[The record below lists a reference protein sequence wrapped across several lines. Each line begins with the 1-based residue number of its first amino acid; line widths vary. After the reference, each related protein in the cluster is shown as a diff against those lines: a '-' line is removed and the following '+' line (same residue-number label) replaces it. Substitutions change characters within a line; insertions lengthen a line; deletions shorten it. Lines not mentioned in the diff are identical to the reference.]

1 VTSPGYTPAEL
12 ATLFAKIERQLTAD
26 PRATLEVLART
37 AVDTV
42 PGCQLAGV
50 SIGRNG
56 RFTTPAATD
65 EVVRLIDQLQYEG
78 RDGPCVDAIEDDTT
92 FNVPDL
98 RAEPRWPN
106 FSTRAVSEHGILSVL
121 SIRMYTEHDADIAAG
136 LNMYSREV
144 AAFDDTSETVGM
156 LLATHGALAVSNA
169 VAREKADNLMT
180 ALQTSR
186 EIGIAMGVLMQK
198 YKITRDEAFSLL
210 RMASQALHR
219 KLALI
224 AVEVAETG
232 ELPEAPPPKRRDQP
246 S

>member
-1 VTSPGYTPAEL
+1 
-12 ATLFAKIERQLTAD
+12 
-26 PRATLEVLART
+26 
-37 AVDTV
+37 
-42 PGCQLAGV
+42 
-50 SIGRNG
+50 
-56 RFTTPAATD
+56 
-65 EVVRLIDQLQYEG
+65 
-78 RDGPCVDAIEDDTT
+78 
-92 FNVPDL
+92 
-98 RAEPRWPN
+98 
-106 FSTRAVSEHGILSVL
+106 
-121 SIRMYTEHDADIAAG
+121 
-136 LNMYSREV
+136 
-144 AAFDDTSETVGM
+144 
-156 LLATHGALAVSNA
+156 
-169 VAREKADNLMT
+169 MT